1 MNAINYQQQV
11 LDLLQSNGITP
22 KELTATKKGMLI
34 VLSSQKEAVRAV
46 ELVNE
51 AKLYRTIISTPVVA
65 GSGMWRAKG
74 ISTQQKLI
82 GTNKKASVTY

>member
-1 MNAINYQQQV
+1 MNAVNYQQQV
-11 LDLLQSNGITP
+11 LDLLQSNSINP
-22 KELTATKKGMLI
+22 VELTASKKSLLV

-51 AKLYRTIISTPVVA
+51 AKLYRTIIIPPSVV

-82 GTNKKASVTY
+82 GTNKKASITY

>member
-11 LDLLQSNGITP
+11 LDLLQSNNINP
-22 KELTATKKGMLI
+22 IELTASKKSLLV
-34 VLSSQKEAVRAV
+34 VLPSQKEAVRAV

-51 AKLYRTIISTPVVA
+51 AKLYRTIIALPSVV

-82 GTNKKASVTY
+82 GTNKKASITF